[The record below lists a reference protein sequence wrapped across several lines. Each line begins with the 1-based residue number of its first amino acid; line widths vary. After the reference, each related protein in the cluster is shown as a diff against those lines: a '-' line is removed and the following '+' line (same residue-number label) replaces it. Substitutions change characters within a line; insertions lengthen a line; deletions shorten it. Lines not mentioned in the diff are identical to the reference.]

1 MAVMLAAIDLAR
13 TYATP
18 AGDVEALRGVSH
30 LFEPGLVTAV
40 MGPSGSG
47 KSTLLNL
54 LAGFDRP
61 TSGRVTLAGVSLGAL
76 PERELAKLRLHR
88 FGFVFQASNL
98 ISVLPA
104 RSNVSFPMGLA
115 GVDRARREARAM
127 ELLGRFG
134 VTHRAAALPSRLSG
148 GERQRVALAR
158 ALAND
163 PDVVFA
169 DEPTGNLDRTSGAEV
184 VAALQEVAA
193 DGRTVVVV
201 THDPEVAAAAQVRL
215 RLVDGRL
222 ADGPASD
229 HRPAAD
235 PPADPPADAPADP
248 AADVATAAGRT
259 S

>member
-1 MAVMLAAIDLAR
+1 MAVMLAAIDLVR

-18 AGDVEALRGVSH
+18 AGRVEALRSVSH
-30 LFEPGLVTAV
+30 AFEPGLVTAV
-40 MGPSGSG
+40 TGPSGSG

-61 TSGRVTLAGVSLGAL
+61 TSGEVTLGGDSLGAL
-76 PERELAKLRLHR
+76 HERELARIRLHR

-98 ISVLPA
+98 IAVLPA
-104 RSNVSFPMGLA
+104 LSNVAFPMGLA
-115 GVDRARREARAM
+115 GVARGRREARAT
-127 ELLGRFG
+127 ELLERFG
-134 VTHRAAALPSRLSG
+134 VSHRATALPSRLSG

-169 DEPTGNLDRTSGAEV
+169 DEPTGNLDRASGAEV
-184 VAALQEVAA
+184 VAALQEVAE

-201 THDPEVAAAAQVRL
+201 THDPEVASAAHVRL

-222 ADGPASD
+222 ADE
-229 HRPAAD
+229 
-235 PPADPPADAPADP
+235 P
-248 AADVATAAGRT
+248 AADVDAASASDEAPSAGGP

>member
-1 MAVMLAAIDLAR
+1 MSVVLAAVDLAR
-13 TYATP
+13 TYRTP
-18 AGDVEALRGVSH
+18 AGEVTALRGVSH
-30 LFEPGLVTAV
+30 RFEAGRVTAV
-40 MGPSGSG
+40 AGPSGSG

-61 TSGRVTLAGVSLGAL
+61 SQGRVEVDGTSLGRL
-76 PERELAKLRLHR
+76 PERERAGLRLRR

-104 RSNVSFPMGLA
+104 ERNVAFPMGLA
-115 GVDRARREARAM
+115 GVPRNERKARAR
-127 ELLGRFG
+127 ELLARFG
-134 VTHRAAALPSRLSG
+134 VAHRARALPARLSG

-169 DEPTGNLDRTSGAEV
+169 DEPTGNLDRASGAEV
-184 VAALQEVAA
+184 VAALRDVAQ

-201 THDPEVAAAAQVRL
+201 SHDPAVAHAADVQL

-222 ADGPASD
+222 LEEGE
-229 HRPAAD
+229 
-235 PPADPPADAPADP
+235 DAPELWE
-248 AADVATAAGRT
+248 AAGVPEEAYE
-259 S
+259 

>member
-1 MAVMLAAIDLAR
+1 MGVVLAAVELAR
-13 TYATP
+13 TYRTP
-18 AGDVEALRGVSH
+18 AGDVAALRSFTH
-30 LFEPGLVTAV
+30 PFEAGRVTAV
-40 MGPSGSG
+40 AGPSGSG

-61 TSGRVTLAGVSLGAL
+61 DAGRVEVDGTSLGAL
-76 PERELAKLRLHR
+76 PERERARLRLRR

-104 RSNVSFPMGLA
+104 ERNVAFPMGLA
-115 GVDRARREARAM
+115 GVARKERRRRARS
-127 ELLGRFG
+127 LLRRFG
-134 VTHRAAALPSRLSG
+134 VEHRGHALPDRLSG

-169 DEPTGNLDRTSGAEV
+169 DEPTGNLDRASGAEV
-184 VAALQEVAA
+184 VAALRDVAQ

-201 THDPEVAAAAQVRL
+201 SHDPVVADAADVQL

-222 ADGPASD
+222 AEPDAAAS
-229 HRPAAD
+229 P
-235 PPADPPADAPADP
+235 
-248 AADVATAAGRT
+248 VATDRPPRQEAHER
-259 S
+259 

>member
-1 MAVMLAAIDLAR
+1 MAAMLVATDLVR
-13 TYATP
+13 TFSTP

-30 LFEPGLVTAV
+30 AFEPGLVTAV

-61 TSGRVTLAGVSLGAL
+61 TAGHVTLGGDPLGAL

-98 ISVLPA
+98 ISVLNA
-104 RSNVSFPMGLA
+104 LSNVAFPMGLA
-115 GVDRARREARAM
+115 GVDRGRREARAM
-127 ELLGRFG
+127 ELLDRFG
-134 VTHRAAALPSRLSG
+134 VTHRAGALPSRLSG

-169 DEPTGNLDRTSGAEV
+169 DEPTGNLDRSSGAEV
-184 VAALQEVAA
+184 VAALQEVAE

-201 THDPEVAAAAQVRL
+201 THDPEVASAAHLRL

-222 ADGPASD
+222 ADE
-229 HRPAAD
+229 PAAE
-235 PPADPPADAPADP
+235 AGAASASGAAPS
-248 AADVATAAGRT
+248 AGRR